1 MGKVFTTDELYAI
14 MRGEQQN
21 QQTPQDARAAMNDRV
36 TERNAQRRAEQ
47 LAGVQA
53 KTAGYTNGTNPTT
66 AGSVNE
72 GAGEEKP
79 KSAGID
85 LSPKQ
90 NVTGNALYDQWREAM
105 TGRLGKD
112 FEARMN
118 AAEAAADPKKLQDAY
133 RTASDEYDK
142 AKKAESAA
150 WERMKNAPT
159 DAVAEKHRPDY
170 ESAKAAREAAE
181 AEFDRSKAQLESAG
195 VELPDTSTWGKIKHL
210 FAGTSLERLGSDVG
224 AMRGLYEAGQKG
236 RTAQYQQAYDELQ
249 PQIARAQTAY
259 DEMRKLYG
267 EAGATAE
274 YNALKDL
281 QQKSDAYK
289 KVLDENIQQRAT
301 AATSEMAN
309 SLTETG
315 GAKLEEAK
323 QGLSPI
329 GRLGVDA
336 ASAGLNMLY
345 DAALGRF
352 GGLAL
357 TNAAM
362 GLRSFGQTAQAAE
375 ASGADIDRQIGAGA
389 AAAAKTV
396 ITNGLVD
403 GLAGLYGKG
412 AADDIIEMAVGKLG
426 KTDAGRNA
434 LRVLAKSAGEG
445 VEELVD
451 AKLDPLVSLIYDN
464 GEALKQKYGSG
475 WQGYKEAAADDLYS
489 ALIGFTLGAAG
500 QGVSAARGDYARA
513 NAELTGGA
521 KPDANATAEAAP
533 IQQATPAEVQNA
545 APTQQAA
552 PAETQAA
559 TPIQETSEATQSAQ
573 ETEQHPR
580 NPQDTDTREA
590 RPSILER
597 ARTARAQRKA
607 AEAQAIEEHS
617 AAQIQ
622 YYEEHGWE
630 ATLPKELET
639 KNMGKWVK
647 ARTAAILEE
656 NAASASRE
664 AKATPAA
671 EAQAAIEKTGAD
683 YLAEAAGLS
692 KGTEA
697 PQTRAEAQ
705 GDNPAPARA
714 QEAKQAG
721 SDALN
726 SALNLNNVETQT
738 EGTIEERRAALDQR
752 LARLMEQIEAE
763 GENPA
768 AQDALTAEAEAID
781 AEDRAIKAAEEQSRR
796 VEAGEVSKA
805 FGSPEN
811 HIDNR
816 SFSGAA
822 NKGTKAFQFDY
833 PELHGYFVEA
843 AQSLLAD
850 VQAAQDADY
859 LQRYKKGGADY
870 HGPISRLVDSG
881 MTKPRIMQCLNDIIS
896 NNGAENYADA
906 KRVEIVLNDM
916 LSNGWLDMSRR
927 SHGANAEYVAAKD
940 GITGAVKADSWEKY
954 RAAHALSLDTGL
966 ATEAQLRAEWEATQ
980 TKTQQPAQAQKNTAP
995 TWEAENSAMSDADL
1009 QDYLSVGERQHVR
1022 SAKAAQLDAGSSPI
1036 LTTVGQIRNF
1046 IRSAMYGEQANTIK
1060 AYGKVGSK
1068 MAQDIS
1074 AASGGKTNVSGYYLE
1089 LDGNRIRHMK
1099 DHVDSDTDGRNIPL
1113 TSAQAE
1119 QLTDYIDHY
1128 DSVLDVLTRKDGST
1142 KVYLSKATDDGHVV
1156 VVELVSKGR
1165 KSLQPTTAWQNTN
1178 EAFENIWGKK
1188 RADYASQVKQTS
1200 DPRGYQP
1207 ALTETTLNPNAPQ
1220 TKGGV
1225 AGAAPAEAPA
1235 STTSIPT
1242 TAQNVKSENQENA
1255 EGVFEPVYN
1264 RDAKPYTEEKLSRFW
1279 TNTLNETESAA
1290 GAPGEVSQPLSYMPK
1305 TEKQSLGEA
1314 ASRLSADRQGEIERL
1329 VSAEAWSGVQVD
1341 AAASVAADL
1350 YREAKTTGN
1359 YEAYTAWRKVMQEHI
1374 TSGGQGVQALAK
1386 YSRHSGENALSSV
1399 AEAIANSDLT
1409 PEQRTTLINKVGYYA
1424 QRFDMITRGMP
1435 DSDVNAAGNKIRK
1448 APTKELVSLI
1458 EDMAHERGTW
1468 TFKDNVYSDLLGKQS
1483 DAYLKEYAYRQLL
1496 AMGNDS
1502 LAKAT
1507 AADKAKAVQSMMQL
1521 TSVATFAR
1529 NIGGNVTF
1537 GAVDTMTQDGLG
1549 VALDFALSKVTGK
1562 RTVGFDKGWLSS
1574 EARRGAA
1581 DAMQKSILEVAGD
1594 VDMEG
1599 DTNRYGQTSG
1609 RAFKMD
1615 SSPTDRF
1622 FSRWQQIMGYSLTT
1636 SDKFSRGAI
1645 EAEQMRGLGAIKD
1658 SGLTNEEMQALAKA
1672 MADYRLF
1679 QNQGTAYGISKAAH
1693 DYANAIGFGGEVE
1706 QGRRTG
1712 GFGLGDFVNTYPGVP
1727 ANLGVKVLEYSPA
1740 NVIKGGIEMV
1750 DVMIKAKQGKLDV
1763 AKQQQAV
1770 MDVARGLAGVP
1781 AFALFAAL
1789 TKAGFIRNW
1798 DDEDDA
1804 DVRQQNAAEGKTGI
1818 QFNLDGTLR
1827 YLNGDKSLEWREG
1840 DRLDS
1845 IGWLEP
1851 INGFMAVGSLMAN
1864 EPEGSSKWVYV
1875 GDIATGAI
1883 QSFLDIPVMSN
1894 VSDIVDTFQYS
1905 KADTVLGK
1913 AGEAAAKYAGNMAT
1927 SFTPSPVRGVAK
1939 GIDPYYRDTTGD
1951 TATETAWNQ
1960 FKLAVPGLRQTLPV
1974 KLDNFGQ
1981 QKMYSGNMAE
1991 RLLDTLVNPGTRTT
2005 IRQSDAG
2012 RVVEQ
2017 LYKATGDAGVYP
2029 DRKAPNSIKAGD
2041 ETYTLSAEEK
2051 REYQALSGSISSE
2064 LIASLEANGLYKAA
2078 DGGKKADIVKDIN
2091 SYAEEQAKI
2100 QWAQS
2105 RGQTLDAGETKY
2117 EELAE
2122 AGVTD
2127 IPDYFAAYIGLNN
2140 AKNGGKKAD
2149 YSYVDKVIDKFSKLS
2164 QGAQD
2169 VLTDKGL
2176 NVKKLL
2182 YADSKGIDSKDWY
2195 TVHEAAKEHEKETG
2209 RESAWVTAEA
2219 IGKTVKG
2226 DDAEKLKAL
2235 EAEFP
2240 PNDDSGKNEKLHGK
2254 RSAVVRRYNAAINA
2268 GMSWDDW
2275 TAVEKTISDADA
2287 SWGATSGKYSGEY
2300 YVTKALR
2307 NAGYS
2312 KSQAA
2317 HIWSIYEKTDKE
2329 TGNFAVYDYF
2339 FTDKG
2344 EEEAEEKTAS
2354 GVPRNRDAAADW
2366 VMKHSRAAK
2375 RRIS

>member
-21 QQTPQDARAAMNDRV
+21 QQGTQAAKAPAQGTQTPQS
-36 TERNAQRRAEQ
+36 
-47 LAGVQA
+47 
-53 KTAGYTNGTNPTT
+53 KTAGYANSTNLAHKGSKAEEAAAVT
-66 AGSVNE
+66 GSVNESE

-79 KSAGID
+79 KGAGID

-105 TGRLGKD
+105 TGRLG
-112 FEARMN
+112 
-118 AAEAAADPKKLQDAY
+118 
-133 RTASDEYDK
+133 
-142 AKKAESAA
+142 
-150 WERMKNAPT
+150 
-159 DAVAEKHRPDY
+159 
-170 ESAKAAREAAE
+170 
-181 AEFDRSKAQLESAG
+181 SAG

-210 FAGTSLERLGSDVG
+210 FTGE
-224 AMRGLYEAGQKG
+224 GQ
-236 RTAQYQQAYDELQ
+236 RTTGGFTTEQAAQYKELLSRLDGIQAASAFALTVEQSDALEKERAETLSALHQMDADAGRAERAYDARDRAGAFFKSWGKGTAASYTNAAGNVNEISLTDTQTQRELAELKSQ
-249 PQIARAQTAY
+249 LDRAQAEY
-259 DEMRKLYG
+259 DAAVQQYG
-267 EAGATAE
+267 EAGAQME
-274 YNALKDL
+274 KNLL
-281 QQKSDAYK
+281 DAA
-289 KVLDENIQQRAT
+289 QQRYDGKQAQYAGMEKERAQGDEARQISQHLYDT
-301 AATSEMAN
+301 ADKL
-309 SLTETG
+309 LTESEQQM
-315 GAKLEEAK
+315 AKAK
-323 QGLSPI
+323 QGTSAAAQFALDAAKTGMDI
-329 GRLGVDA
+329 AADTA
-336 ASAGLNMLY
+336 ASAIGVP
-345 DAALGRF
+345 
-352 GGLAL
+352 GLANMAVRVYGSEAQQARL
-357 TNAAM
+357 SGDDAQTAAAKGMKAAM
-362 GLRSFGQTAQAAE
+362 IEVLTE
-375 ASGADIDRQIGAGA
+375 KISGPFEKAYGSSLGKA
-389 AAAAKTV
+389 AAATK
-396 ITNGLVD
+396 
-403 GLAGLYGKG
+403 
-412 AADDIIEMAVGKLG
+412 VGK
-426 KTDAGRNA
+426 AVNA
-434 LRVLAKSAGEG
+434 AVDKLKSSGLIRLAMGAAGEG
-445 VEELVD
+445 FEEGMSDVLNTVAD
-451 AKLDPLVSLIYDN
+451 HVAGWDDGTGTIWDDIKGDKEQILYDM
-464 GEALKQKYGSG
+464 L
-475 WQGYKEAAADDLYS
+475 
-489 ALIGFTLGAAG
+489 LGAFVGAFGGAG
-500 QGVSAARGDYARA
+500 NLARG
-513 NAELTGGA
+513 N
-521 KPDANATAEAAP
+521 ANATAEAAP
-533 IQQATPAEVQNA
+533 TQQTTTEAQSA
-545 APTQQAA
+545 APTQQTALAA
-552 PAETQAA
+552 SAESRA
-559 TPIQETSEATQSAQ
+559 PTQSTQ
-573 ETEQHPR
+573 NT
-580 NPQDTDTREA
+580 QDTDTQEA
-590 RPSILER
+590 RPGILER
-597 ARTARAQRKA
+597 ARTAREQREA

-630 ATLPKELET
+630 AALPKELET

-656 NAASASRE
+656 NAARASSE
-664 AKATPAA
+664 AKATP
-671 EAQAAIEKTGAD
+671 EAKEQAAAGKTGAD
-683 YLAEAAGLS
+683 YLAEAAGLN
-692 KGTEA
+692 KGAEA
-697 PQTRAEAQ
+697 PQTRTEAQ

-726 SALNLNNVETQT
+726 SALNLNNVETQ
-738 EGTIEERRAALDQR
+738 
-752 LARLMEQIEAE
+752 
-763 GENPA
+763 
-768 AQDALTAEAEAID
+768 AEA
-781 AEDRAIKAAEEQSRR
+781 
-796 VEAGEVSKA
+796 
-805 FGSPEN
+805 
-811 HIDNR
+811 
-816 SFSGAA
+816 
-822 NKGTKAFQFDY
+822 
-833 PELHGYFVEA
+833 
-843 AQSLLAD
+843 
-850 VQAAQDADY
+850 
-859 LQRYKKGGADY
+859 
-870 HGPISRLVDSG
+870 
-881 MTKPRIMQCLNDIIS
+881 
-896 NNGAENYADA
+896 
-906 KRVEIVLNDM
+906 
-916 LSNGWLDMSRR
+916 
-927 SHGANAEYVAAKD
+927 
-940 GITGAVKADSWEKY
+940 
-954 RAAHALSLDTGL
+954 
-966 ATEAQLRAEWEATQ
+966 
-980 TKTQQPAQAQKNTAP
+980 PAQAQKNTAP
-995 TWEAENSAMSDADL
+995 TQQKVNIDNTAS
-1009 QDYLSVGERQHVR
+1009 SVYN
-1022 SAKAAQLDAGSSPI
+1022 D
-1036 LTTVGQIRNF
+1036 T
-1046 IRSAMYGEQANTIK
+1046 
-1060 AYGKVGSK
+1060 SK
-1068 MAQDIS
+1068 IM
-1074 AASGGKTNVSGYYLE
+1074 GGVS
-1089 LDGNRIRHMK
+1089 
-1099 DHVDSDTDGRNIPL
+1099 
-1113 TSAQAE
+1113 
-1119 QLTDYIDHY
+1119 
-1128 DSVLDVLTRKDGST
+1128 
-1142 KVYLSKATDDGHVV
+1142 
-1156 VVELVSKGR
+1156 
-1165 KSLQPTTAWQNTN
+1165 
-1178 EAFENIWGKK
+1178 
-1188 RADYASQVKQTS
+1188 
-1200 DPRGYQP
+1200 
-1207 ALTETTLNPNAPQ
+1207 
-1220 TKGGV
+1220 GV
-1225 AGAAPAEAPA
+1225 AGTGIAADSNGVPGIHQGSDTVYRREEESRRAAVSSGLVLLNDKSQATLRERGVAVEAKDASADKAAFSAALASARESDAEHGWAVTPKSAQELAESGAKLITTQNGAAGLAVAKDGDIEAVYSNKAAGAPKGVTKSLIPIAIANGGTKLDCYGDGLVTLYSQYGFVPVAKVKFNPEYANPGWDA
-1235 STTSIPT
+1235 SKGAPDIYFMMHNGDNADAVVAKEGTYSIPTKAELDALPTMDYDEAYSYRDSLMQEGKIAGSADSAPT

-1255 EGVFEPVYN
+1255 GGVFEPVYN

-1290 GAPGEVSQPLSYMPK
+1290 GTPGEVSQPLSYMPK

-1386 YSRHSGENALSSV
+1386 YSRHSGENALSSI

-1574 EARRGAA
+1574 EARRGAV

-1594 VDMEG
+1594 VNMKS
-1599 DTNRYGQTSG
+1599 DTNRYGQAPS

-1658 SGLTNEEMQALAKA
+1658 SGLTNEEMQALATA

-1727 ANLGVKVLEYSPA
+1727 ANLGVKMLEYSPA

-1951 TATETAWNQ
+1951 TAAETAWNQ

-2127 IPDYFAAYIGLNN
+2127 IPDYFAAYIGLNG
-2140 AKNGGKKAD
+2140 AKSGGKKAD
-2149 YSYVDKVIDKFSKLS
+2149 YSYVDKVIDEFSKLS

-2235 EAEFP
+2235 EVEFP
-2240 PNDDSGKNEKLHGK
+2240 PNDDSDKNEKLHGK

-2275 TAVEKTISDADA
+2275 TAVEKIISDADA
-2287 SWGATSGKYSGEY
+2287 SWGATSGKYSGERSI
-2300 YVTKALR
+2300 TKALR
-2307 NAGYS
+2307 AAGYS

-2317 HIWSIYEKTDKE
+2317 YIWSIYEKTDKE
-2329 TGNFAVYDYF
+2329 TSSFAVYDYF
-2339 FTDKG
+2339 FTGKG
-2344 EEEAEEKTAS
+2344 EEEAEGKTAS

>member
-14 MRGEQQN
+14 MRGEQQS
-21 QQTPQDARAAMNDRV
+21 QQGTQAAKAPAQGTQTPQS
-36 TERNAQRRAEQ
+36 
-47 LAGVQA
+47 
-53 KTAGYTNGTNPTT
+53 KTAGYANGTNLAHKGSKAEEAAAVT
-66 AGSVNE
+66 GSVNE

-79 KSAGID
+79 KGAGID

-118 AAEAAADPKKLQDAY
+118 AAEAA
-133 RTASDEYDK
+133 
-142 AKKAESAA
+142 
-150 WERMKNAPT
+150 T
-159 DAVAEKHRPDY
+159 D
-170 ESAKAAREAAE
+170 
-181 AEFDRSKAQLESAG
+181 QQG
-195 VELPDTSTWGKIKHL
+195 TSSGGKTKHL
-210 FAGTSLERLGSDVG
+210 FTGEGQRTTGGFTTEQAAQYKELLSRLDGIQAASAFALTAEQSDALEKERAETLSALHQMDADAGRAERAYDARDRTGAFFKSWGKGTAASYTNTAGSILDLADVAHQASSETQRRIADNPYAGYVTDPLSEANFAAAPVSEETSGFLASQRKERDALYETADRLLTESEQQMAKAKQGTSAAAQFALDAAKTGMDIAADTAASAIGVPGLANMAVRVYGS
-224 AMRGLYEAGQKG
+224 EA
-236 RTAQYQQAYDELQ
+236 QQARLSGDD
-249 PQIARAQTAY
+249 AQTA
-259 DEMRKLYG
+259 
-267 EAGATAE
+267 
-274 YNALKDL
+274 
-281 QQKSDAYK
+281 
-289 KVLDENIQQRAT
+289 
-301 AATSEMAN
+301 AAKGMKAAMIEV
-309 SLTETG
+309 LTEKISG
-315 GAKLEEAK
+315 PFEKAYG
-323 QGLSPI
+323 SS
-329 GRLGVDA
+329 LGK
-336 ASAGLNMLY
+336 
-345 DAALGRF
+345 
-352 GGLAL
+352 
-357 TNAAM
+357 
-362 GLRSFGQTAQAAE
+362 
-375 ASGADIDRQIGAGA
+375 A
-389 AAAAKTV
+389 AAATK
-396 ITNGLVD
+396 
-403 GLAGLYGKG
+403 
-412 AADDIIEMAVGKLG
+412 VGK
-426 KTDAGRNA
+426 AVNA
-434 LRVLAKSAGEG
+434 AVDKLKSSGLIRLAMGAAGEG
-445 VEELVD
+445 FEEGMSDVLNTVAD
-451 AKLDPLVSLIYDN
+451 HVAGWDDGTGTIWDDIKGDKEQILYDM
-464 GEALKQKYGSG
+464 L
-475 WQGYKEAAADDLYS
+475 
-489 ALIGFTLGAAG
+489 LGAFVGAFGGAG
-500 QGVSAARGDYARA
+500 NLARGNA
-513 NAELTGGA
+513 NAA
-521 KPDANATAEAAP
+521 AEAAP
-533 IQQATPAEVQNA
+533 IQQTAS
-545 APTQQAA
+545 QQAA
-552 PAETQAA
+552 PAASAESRAPTRGTQD
-559 TPIQETSEATQSAQ
+559 
-573 ETEQHPR
+573 
-580 NPQDTDTREA
+580 PQDTDTQGARPEAPGRTKTTREQREA
-590 RPSILER
+590 
-597 ARTARAQRKA
+597 AK
-607 AEAQAIEEHS
+607 AQAIDDFS
-617 AAQIQ
+617 KAQVQ

-630 ATLPKELET
+630 AALPKELEP

-656 NAASASRE
+656 NAARASRE
-664 AKATPAA
+664 A
-671 EAQAAIEKTGAD
+671 EAMPQNSAQQ
-683 YLAEAAGLS
+683 
-692 KGTEA
+692 
-697 PQTRAEAQ
+697 PQTRTEAQ

-738 EGTIEERRAALDQR
+738 EA
-752 LARLMEQIEAE
+752 
-763 GENPA
+763 
-768 AQDALTAEAEAID
+768 
-781 AEDRAIKAAEEQSRR
+781 
-796 VEAGEVSKA
+796 
-805 FGSPEN
+805 
-811 HIDNR
+811 
-816 SFSGAA
+816 
-822 NKGTKAFQFDY
+822 
-833 PELHGYFVEA
+833 
-843 AQSLLAD
+843 
-850 VQAAQDADY
+850 
-859 LQRYKKGGADY
+859 
-870 HGPISRLVDSG
+870 
-881 MTKPRIMQCLNDIIS
+881 
-896 NNGAENYADA
+896 
-906 KRVEIVLNDM
+906 
-916 LSNGWLDMSRR
+916 
-927 SHGANAEYVAAKD
+927 
-940 GITGAVKADSWEKY
+940 
-954 RAAHALSLDTGL
+954 
-966 ATEAQLRAEWEATQ
+966 
-980 TKTQQPAQAQKNTAP
+980 PAQAQKNTAP
-995 TWEAENSAMSDADL
+995 TQETESTAVNDDPTKHTPEEN
-1009 QDYLSVGERQHVR
+1009 QIIKDY
-1022 SAKAAQLDAGSSPI
+1022 KAAVDPAVVQGI
-1036 LTTVGQIRNF
+1036 
-1046 IRSAMYGEQANTIK
+1046 EQARSIQDNNYRNKYTITLSERV
-1060 AYGKVGSK
+1060 GDKVVSLVKDLIGL
-1068 MAQDIS
+1068 D
-1074 AASGGKTNVSGYYLE
+1074 VSGYKNQIK
-1089 LDGNRIRHMK
+1089 GNAIAHIDKRHGANGKANSTMANIEDFGRINYVIENADDAK
-1099 DHVDSDTDGRNIPL
+1099 L
-1113 TSAQAE
+1113 
-1119 QLTDYIDHY
+1119 
-1128 DSVLDVLTRKDGST
+1128 LTRKDVDADTWKLSAEYRNADNSYAPLIRFEKRVDNT
-1142 KVYLSKATDDGHVV
+1142 YYVVEAVPDSKANRLAVV
-1156 VVELVSKGR
+1156 SAYMESAKKENPSL
-1165 KSLQPTTAWQNTN
+1165 KSSDAGKPAPNVTPEADLEISGSSDTN
-1178 EAFENIWGKK
+1178 I
-1188 RADYASQVKQTS
+1188 
-1200 DPRGYQP
+1200 P
-1207 ALTETTLNPNAPQ
+1207 AT
-1220 TKGGV
+1220 V
-1225 AGAAPAEAPA
+1225 
-1235 STTSIPT
+1235 
-1242 TAQNVKSENQENA
+1242 QNVKSENQENA
-1255 EGVFEPVYN
+1255 GGVFGPVYN

-1290 GAPGEVSQPLSYMPK
+1290 GTPGEVSQPLSYMPK

-1314 ASRLSADRQGEIERL
+1314 ASRLSADKQGEIERL

-1341 AAASVAADL
+1341 TAASVAADL

-1386 YSRHSGENALSSV
+1386 YSRHSGENALSSI
-1399 AEAIANSDLT
+1399 AEAIADSDLT
-1409 PEQRTTLINKVGYYA
+1409 PGQRTTLINKVGDYA
-1424 QRFDMITRGMP
+1424 QRFDRITRGMP

-1502 LAKAT
+1502 LAKAS
-1507 AADKAKAVQSMMQL
+1507 AADKANAVQSMMQL

-1615 SSPTDRF
+1615 RSPTDRF

-1693 DYANAIGFGGEVE
+1693 DYANVIGFGGEVE
-1706 QGRRTG
+1706 KGRRTG
-1712 GFGLGDFVNTYPGVP
+1712 GFGLGDFVNKYPGVP

-1763 AKQQQAV
+1763 VKQQQAV

-1789 TKAGFIRNW
+1789 RKAGFIRNW

-1905 KADTVLGK
+1905 KAGTVLGK

-1927 SFTPSPVRGVAK
+1927 SFMPSPVRGVAK

-1951 TATETAWNQ
+1951 TAAETAWNQ

-2149 YSYVDKVIDKFSKLS
+2149 YSYVDKVIDEFSKLS
-2164 QGAQD
+2164 QGTQD
-2169 VLTDKGL
+2169 VLTGKGL

-2209 RESAWVTAEA
+2209 REPAWVTAEA